1 MCIKVRL
8 PLKTT
13 PLCYCWANPTP
24 KNNSLIFYFK
34 LCRQQKKFW
43 PFLSRSEAACFSFT
57 AQSLNVCGRARSRP
71 WGNVDI
77 SALQN
82 DLVKWRRKLAYV
94 IISWTGKRNET
105 LEMTHLRIFSVLHEF
120 DLEGL
125 EIKLLPQNPQPAFGP
140 NDKHRSTS
148 HSRQDT

>member
-1 MCIKVRL
+1 MNLASGCSTNIAL
-8 PLKTT
+8 QIQS
-13 PLCYCWANPTP
+13 WAV
-24 KNNSLIFYFK
+24 L
-34 LCRQQKKFW
+34 
-43 PFLSRSEAACFSFT
+43 
-57 AQSLNVCGRARSRP
+57 
-71 WGNVDI
+71 NVDI

-82 DLVKWRRKLAYV
+82 DLVKWRRKLVYV
-94 IISWTGKRNET
+94 IISWTEKRNET